1 MQNNLW
7 PVLKTPC
14 LKTRPPPRGGYRWT
28 GLGYRYVRFPSVRG
42 GARRGAIVICVLH
55 RSPGNPQNQPRHQ
68 HVCSPEA
75 TFTTRITKNID
86 SPTLAERL
94 FGLRAMKYKHF
105 CSPELPQGPPRDPR
119 GPPRDPAGP
128 LRASP
133 GDPRGPPRD
142 PWAPHV
148 QWKIN
153 IFTFP
158 RLLLLHV

>member
-1 MQNNLW
+1 MIW

-14 LKTRPPPRGGYRWT
+14 LKTRPPPGGGIVELTWGIVMCVFHLFAVGPGGGVSLSAFCT
-28 GLGYRYVRFPSVRG
+28 GRP
-42 GARRGAIVICVLH
+42 AT
-55 RSPGNPQNQPRHQ
+55 PKTNPDINI
-68 HVCSPEA
+68 
-75 TFTTRITKNID
+75 FTTRITKNID
-86 SPTLAERL
+86 SSTLAERL

-148 QWKIN
+148 Q
-153 IFTFP
+153 
-158 RLLLLHV
+158 